1 MNWNW
6 LISSSALLCVAPVAL
21 AQPSAPLSDAD
32 VLRAIRTYHPK
43 LAAMRI
49 AVDAAIAKAREKRGA
64 FDPILSVG
72 ADSMR
77 YNSSSTP
84 GKALTTLF
92 TETSVE
98 VLSRSGA
105 KFYLGQRFNDGS
117 VKSPNTAAGGLGE
130 WFFGVKIP
138 LSRDRNVNEKTIA
151 EKQAILGEPL
161 AEFEFSLTQLSVMR
175 DGLLSYWDWR
185 GSEDKLRVQ
194 KNLVDLAATR
204 RVQIDDF
211 VRAGSRRKLDII
223 EADSQVSQRRANV
236 LVAER
241 DRLGKSLKL
250 QTYLWMSEAGPQS
263 APTTDQASRLVLPE
277 APIPLEAE
285 AAIKTALDNRP
296 ELGAIVVS
304 RRILQLDLDLAKN
317 LRRPQ
322 WNLVLQPGVDPGT
335 NGIGGTYKAG
345 IFFSVP
351 LRWNTADGAADN
363 ARLKLAKLGA
373 EEIGLRQQITNE
385 VLDALGAV
393 KLAHARAIEAQKAVE
408 QLRQVENGERI
419 MFELGG
425 SSLFLLNQREQATAD
440 AESRAI
446 DAIVAYF
453 QSVTLLEA
461 SLTELQRKPL

>member
-1 MNWNW
+1 
-6 LISSSALLCVAPVAL
+6 
-21 AQPSAPLSDAD
+21 
-32 VLRAIRTYHPK
+32 
-43 LAAMRI
+43 
-49 AVDAAIAKAREKRGA
+49 
-64 FDPILSVG
+64 
-72 ADSMR
+72 
-77 YNSSSTP
+77 
-84 GKALTTLF
+84 
-92 TETSVE
+92 
-98 VLSRSGA
+98 
-105 KFYLGQRFNDGS
+105 
-117 VKSPNTAAGGLGE
+117 
-130 WFFGVKIP
+130 
-138 LSRDRNVNEKTIA
+138 
-151 EKQAILGEPL
+151 
-161 AEFEFSLTQLSVMR
+161 
-175 DGLLSYWDWR
+175 
-185 GSEDKLRVQ
+185 
-194 KNLVDLAATR
+194 
-204 RVQIDDF
+204 
-211 VRAGSRRKLDII
+211 
-223 EADSQVSQRRANV
+223 
-236 LVAER
+236 
-241 DRLGKSLKL
+241 
-250 QTYLWMSEAGPQS
+250 MSEAGPQS
-263 APTTDQASRLVLPE
+263 APITDQASRLVLPE
-277 APIPLEAE
+277 APLPLEAE

-296 ELGAIVVS
+296 ELGAIVIS

-317 LRRPQ
+317 PRRPQ

-363 ARLKLAKLGA
+363 ARLKLAKLAA